1 MTTELDD
8 DLVPEIATL
17 IQDELGTLATFKVVT
32 SGGVYSTSTSGASTE
47 VTTDV
52 PWKITPPQP
61 YSLAMVDGDLIQMN
75 DLTTITSAQD
85 IPFTPQRLQRVV
97 FGGASW
103 HTVSVNPIRS
113 GDLVCAYELQLRRGP
128 AA

>member
-17 IQDELGTLATFKVVT
+17 ILDELGTTATFKVVT
-32 SGGVYSTSTSGASTE
+32 SGGVYGPGTSTASPE
-47 VTTDV
+47 VMSDV
-52 PWKITPPQP
+52 AWKISPPQP
-61 YSLAMVDGDLIQMN
+61 YSLAMVDGDLIQMA
-75 DLTTITSAQD
+75 DLKTITSAQD
-85 IPFTPQRLQRVV
+85 IPFTPQKLQRVV

-103 HTVSVNPIRS
+103 HIVTVGPIRS

-128 AA
+128 SA